1 MARHTRS
8 LALFLFLVLALGSGA
23 CASPKAEPAAAATEP
38 RRPFSGAATPGGV
51 LARLEAAVAARD
63 SRDYAECLADT
74 FRFVPHLAV
83 VAAYPAIPWHGW
95 GRALEA
101 GFARWLCHPAHGA
114 TLSLVAGVLERG
126 SQAGGHSWWEVVYA
140 IDTRGDRFGG
150 RATLGLVERNQSWY
164 LESWED
170 TGPAPDATAL
180 EPTSGE
186 ARALST
192 R

>member
-1 MARHTRS
+1 MARHTRIPGI
-8 LALFLFLVLALGSGA
+8 FLVLVLVLALGPAA
-23 CASPKAEPAAAATEP
+23 CASPKPAAAEP

-51 LARLEAAVAARD
+51 LVRLEAAVAARD
-63 SRDYAECLADT
+63 ARDYAECLADS
-74 FRFVPHLAV
+74 FRFAPHLAV
-83 VAAYPAIPWHGW
+83 VAAYPGVPWRGW

-114 TLSLVAGVLERG
+114 TLSLVAGVLEQG
-126 SQAGGHSWWEVVYA
+126 SQAGGHAWWEVVYA
-140 IDTRGDRFGG
+140 IDTRGDRFRG
-150 RATLGLVERNQSWY
+150 RATLGLVERDQSWY

-170 TGPAPDATAL
+170 TGPAPDATAP